1 MKGKGNKHRHVGS
14 DAAAGPLRHKMI
26 RAADSD
32 AAPAAPAAETAT
44 ANAGAQA
51 KQRKPLSMSE
61 EAKHAEAFIN
71 VRRMRCAACAAAC
84 VRAEGGSHRTRAT
97 VVHVLANGAPPH

>member
-1 MKGKGNKHRHVGS
+1 MKGQGNKHRHVGS
-14 DAAAGPLRHKMI
+14 DAAAGPVRHKMI
-26 RAADSD
+26 RAANSD

-44 ANAGAQA
+44 AHAGAQA

-71 VRRMRCAACAAAC
+71 VRAAVSVPR
-84 VRAEGGSHRTRAT
+84 VRQRAWGRRA
-97 VVHVLANGAPPH
+97 VRIAHAPQ